1 MTAFEHVILLLSF
14 VYALALTHLLSC
26 MAALIRAGSQVRFSW
41 FLSAWMLNALI
52 VILANWLS
60 FFDLRS
66 APGWNIATIL
76 FVLAIAIANYLQAA
90 LVCMHVPEEGAV
102 DMVAF
107 HEAQARKYILAFIAS
122 LIIALLANIFLGGA
136 FHIGEWISQNT
147 AVIPMFVLATIAAIW
162 IRGRLQALALIGLA
176 GLWIYYFVDLQPALK

>member
-26 MAALIRAGSQVRFSW
+26 TAALIRAGARVRFSW
-41 FLSAWMLNALI
+41 VLSAWMLNALV

-66 APGWNIATIL
+66 GPGWNVSTIL
-76 FVLAIAIANYLQAA
+76 FLLAIAIANYLQAA
-90 LVCMHVPEEGAV
+90 LVCMDVPENGPA

-107 HEAQARKYILAFIAS
+107 HEAQARKYIPAFIAS
-122 LIIALLANIFLGGA
+122 VVIAFFANIFLGGA
-136 FHIGEWISQNT
+136 FHVGELLRQNA
-147 AVIPMFVLATIAAIW
+147 AVIPMIVLATIAAIW
-162 IRGRLQALALIGLA
+162 IRGRVQVLALIGLA
-176 GLWIYYFVDLQPALK
+176 GLWLYYFVDLQAALK